1 MDEGDSY
8 HGGSLGIGV
17 RRACDQCRLRKIKCD
32 KESPCANCRIARRI
46 CSSTG
51 LGQKPK
57 EARQRVLISS
67 QYERKIDMI
76 EERLG
81 GIEELLQN
89 LTNAT
94 LASVDSLSPRAHGVR
109 ASSSHL
115 SSPPSQRRQGGLAA
129 SAGAPS
135 SHGKSPVGHG
145 TTNSGDDATST
156 VFDPQDASNF
166 EGASSTAAH
175 AAFASEFLENV
186 VHKTS
191 MLHDGSAGGA
201 KMDIALAS
209 LRQIVSMQQ
218 NRRGGL
224 SASFENFGGENGSGG
239 IEAGADKLGEKHLH
253 KMNLRDLPLPPMA
266 LVVEK
271 LKELKNTPA
280 PPMLTV
286 VSAFIDA
293 ETFTDRCR
301 RLYFSTEEPTESAFV
316 LVNTGLITLFFEASL
331 EVGDSDPVK
340 RAEYE
345 ACTAMCQNNIEV
357 ALAQMPLMMPATLE
371 NTEALLNG
379 ASFSVEVSRPS
390 LAWLL
395 TARAVHMCRA
405 LGLHDVSTMAND
417 PPEVVAHKT
426 ILFWSAYLL
435 DRGLSLRLG
444 RAGNLQD
451 YDINFPQNLDHMDGP
466 FAAKEIFT
474 MWVKHAS
481 CQGRIYE
488 RLYSPGALRQS
499 DASRVEHV
507 RTLAAEELE
516 LIAHSHAVAAE
527 LSRRQQEADPLKNRE
542 DLQSRIFQQILRSD
556 EIGYYG
562 TLALIYRAL
571 PPAPGGRSKTFADE
585 CSEAAYSAIRV
596 HLEMVALM
604 EGQNSMMIGHLHWTV
619 LYAPF
624 IPFIVIFCLLI
635 ETCADPTASYDV
647 SADLQL
653 MSNFVKSLEAAI
665 DFSPSVSRLHRL
677 CQVLHNVASLYV
689 ESKSQQGQLQQQQQQ
704 SLQQQ
709 SRSSGF
715 MRGSGSLERAAQ
727 SMNQGAGGGDGEMAG
742 IPLDVREFD
751 MYLSQLGFMPGQ
763 YQQPQPQP
771 RVQQDDNAAAVNA
784 QLDTTMATANTN
796 SASGDM
802 DGIVS
807 IHHHHHHQQGLGA
820 GLTTGTNQL
829 GDWFSGNNY
838 MLGLLEEDL
847 SGIHTFNWTP

>member
-1 MDEGDSY
+1 MDHSPGVDPNDPY
-8 HGGSLGIGV
+8 HGGTLGIGV

-81 GIEELLQN
+81 GIEDLLRN
-89 LTNAT
+89 LSSA
-94 LASVDSLSPRAHGVR
+94 SLSSHSP
-109 ASSSHL
+109 ASPPTRGGRSNSHL
-115 SSPPSQRRQGGLAA
+115 SSSPSSRRHTAHEA
-129 SAGAPS
+129 SGTASSHSKSPAGAGQS
-135 SHGKSPVGHG
+135 
-145 TTNSGDDATST
+145 TASGEDAVST

-175 AAFASEFLENV
+175 AAFASIFLENEV
-186 VHKTS
+186 QKTS
-191 MLHDGSAGGA
+191 MLHDGSASGA

-209 LRQIVSMQQ
+209 LRQIVGMQQ

-224 SASFENFGGENGSGG
+224 SASFDNFGGESGSG
-239 IEAGADKLGEKHLH
+239 EADAASLGEKHLH

-271 LKELKNTPA
+271 LKEMKNTPA

-293 ETFTDRCR
+293 ETFADRCR
-301 RLYFSTEEPTESAFV
+301 RVYFSTEEPTESAFV
-316 LVNTGLITLFFEASL
+316 LVNSGLITLFFEASL
-331 EVGDSDPVK
+331 EVWDSDPVK

-345 ACTAMCQNNIEV
+345 ACTAMCQNNLEV

-371 NTEALLNG
+371 NAEALLNG
-379 ASFSVEVSRPS
+379 ATFSVEVSRPS

-395 TARAVHMCRA
+395 TSRAVHMCRA
-405 LGLHDVSTMAND
+405 LGLHDISSMAND
-417 PPEVVAHKT
+417 SPAVRNHKT
-426 ILFWSAYLL
+426 VLFWSAYLL

-444 RAGNLQD
+444 RASILQD
-451 YDINFPQNLDHMDGP
+451 YDINVPQNLDHIEGP
-466 FAAKEIFT
+466 FPAKEMFT
-474 MWVKHAS
+474 MWIGHAS

-488 RLYSPGALRQS
+488 RLYSPGALRQPE
-499 DASRVEHV
+499 ASRIEHV
-507 RTLAAEELE
+507 RALAMEQQE
-516 LIAHSHAVAAE
+516 LIAQMHAVGAE
-527 LSRRQQEADPLKNRE
+527 LSRRREADNSS
-542 DLQSRIFQQILRSD
+542 DTQSRIFQQILRSD
-556 EIGYYG
+556 EIGYYSAL
-562 TLALIYRAL
+562 TLIYRAL
-571 PPAPGGRSKTFADE
+571 PPAPGSRSRTFADE
-585 CSEAAYSAIRV
+585 CCEAAYASIRV
-596 HLEMVALM
+596 HLEVVALM
-604 EGQNSMMIGHLHWTV
+604 GGQNSMMITHLHWTV

-635 ETCADPTASYDV
+635 ETCSDPMASHDV

-653 MSNFVKSLEAAI
+653 MSDFVKSLEAAI

-689 ESKSQQGQLQQQQQQ
+689 ESKAQQSLLLQQQQQQ
-704 SLQQQ
+704 HQAHGNNFM
-709 SRSSGF
+709 RSSSSSTGA
-715 MRGSGSLERAAQ
+715 SPH
-727 SMNQGAGGGDGEMAG
+727 GAGQDASSGGDIGG

-763 YQQPQPQP
+763 YQQ
-771 RVQQDDNAAAVNA
+771 QQ
-784 QLDTTMATANTN
+784 QQQR
-796 SASGDM
+796 SQRASGTTQGADQSDATM
-802 DGIVS
+802 VGGGGGAMEGMVQS
-807 IHHHHHHQQGLGA
+807 PPSGLQQQQNPASMQQQQMLA
-820 GLTTGTNQL
+820 PTTNQL

-847 SGIHTFNWTP
+847 SGIPTFNWTP